1 LTRSYA
7 HRAWAT
13 SLLNDT
19 IGGCLDKAA
28 ARWPNHEAVVVCDQD
43 VRMTFAELRHE
54 ADRLAAGL
62 IALGL
67 QPGDRV
73 GLWSPNNIGWILS
86 QYATAK
92 AGLILVNLNPGYWL
106 AELEY
111 ALKKVECRALIT
123 AHRFKTSDYIG
134 ILRKLAPELDHCE
147 PGALRSGR
155 LPHLTTVIQMSN
167 TDEPG
172 FYTLDGVRR
181 LGGPAEL
188 ARLAELTDVLQPDDP
203 INIQFT
209 SGTTGSPK
217 AATLTHHSLLNNG
230 FFFGEVAGVREGDR
244 FCTPMPLYHVGGMV
258 LGSICGIA
266 HGITIVYVGEAF
278 DPVAALEAIQ
288 AERCQAFGGVPTMF
302 VSILNHPSFAQYDL
316 STLRLGF
323 IGGSPCPIDVMQ
335 RIMDEMHI
343 RDVVIIYGM
352 TELSGGSTQTSPGDT
367 LEQRV
372 TTIGRVQP
380 HMEVKIADP
389 EGRAVPL
396 GTQGEICFRGYMVMR
411 GYWNSEAETR
421 ETIDPARWLH
431 SGDLGTTDEDGYI
444 TITGRSKDMVIRGGE
459 NIYPREIEEFLFTH
473 PAVSDVYVFG
483 VPDNRFGEEL
493 CAWIRRRPGFAATEE
508 EIRAFCRGRIT
519 HFKIPRYVRFVET
532 FPMTVTG
539 KVQKFVMREI
549 MAKELTSDVLATTL
563 RSSEERE

>member
-1 LTRSYA
+1 LALSYS

-19 IGGCLDKAA
+19 LGGSLDKAA
-28 ARWPNHEAVVVCDQD
+28 ARWPDREAVVVRDQD
-43 VRMTFAELRHE
+43 IRLTFAELCRE
-54 ADRLAAGL
+54 ADHLAAGL

-73 GLWSPNNIGWILS
+73 GLWSPNKIEWVLT

-92 AGLILVNLNPGYWL
+92 AGLILVNLNPAYRAG
-106 AELEY
+106 ELEY
-111 ALKKVECRALIT
+111 ALNRVECRALIT
-123 AHRFKTSDYIG
+123 ADQFKSSNYIG
-134 ILRKLAPELDHCE
+134 MLRDLAPELADCA

-155 LPHLTTVIQMSN
+155 FPHLTMVIQISD

-172 FYTLDGVRR
+172 FYNLDSVRR
-181 LGGPAEL
+181 LGDRAEF
-188 ARLAELTDVLQPDDP
+188 ARLAELASLLQPDDP

-209 SGTTGSPK
+209 SGSTGLPK
-217 AATLTHHSLLNNG
+217 AATLTHHGLLNNG

-244 FCTPMPLYHVGGMV
+244 FCIPLPLYHVGAMV
-258 LGSICGIA
+258 LGSICGVA
-266 HGITIVYVGEAF
+266 HGLTIVYLGQAF
-278 DPVAALEAIQ
+278 DPLAALDAIQ
-288 AERCQAFGGVPTMF
+288 EEGCQAFGGVPTMF

-316 STLRLGF
+316 SSLRRGF
-323 IGGSPCPIDVMQ
+323 IGGSPCPIDVMR
-335 RIMDEMHI
+335 RIMEDMHI
-343 RDVVIIYGM
+343 EDVTIVYGM
-352 TELSGGSTQTSPGDT
+352 TELSGGSTQTSRGDT

-380 HMEVKIADP
+380 HMEVKIADLD
-389 EGRAVPL
+389 GRAVPL

-411 GYWNSEAETR
+411 GYWNDEAQTQD
-421 ETIDPARWLH
+421 TIDPARWLH
-431 SGDLGTTDEDGYI
+431 SGDLGTMDADGYI

-459 NIYPREIEEFLFTH
+459 NIYPREVEEFLFGH
-473 PAVSDVYVFG
+473 PSVADVHVFG
-483 VPDNRFGEEL
+483 VPDERFGEEL
-493 CAWIRRRPGFAATEE
+493 CAWIRLRPGASATEE

-539 KVQKFVMREI
+539 KIQKFVMREI
-549 MAKELTSDVLATTL
+549 VTKELVADAAASNGPSGEA
-563 RSSEERE
+563 RY

>member
-1 LTRSYA
+1 
-7 HRAWAT
+7 
-13 SLLNDT
+13 
-19 IGGCLDKAA
+19 
-28 ARWPNHEAVVVCDQD
+28 
-43 VRMTFAELRHE
+43 
-54 ADRLAAGL
+54 
-62 IALGL
+62 
-67 QPGDRV
+67 
-73 GLWSPNNIGWILS
+73 
-86 QYATAK
+86 
-92 AGLILVNLNPGYWL
+92 
-106 AELEY
+106 
-111 ALKKVECRALIT
+111 
-123 AHRFKTSDYIG
+123 
-134 ILRKLAPELDHCE
+134 
-147 PGALRSGR
+147 
-155 LPHLTTVIQMSN
+155 
-167 TDEPG
+167 
-172 FYTLDGVRR
+172 VRR
-181 LGGPAEL
+181 LAGPAEL

-258 LGSICGIA
+258 LGSICGVVY
-266 HGITIVYVGEAF
+266 GITIVYLGEAF
-278 DPVAALEAIQ
+278 DPLAALDTIQ

-323 IGGSPCPIDVMQ
+323 IGGSPCPIDVMR
-335 RIMDEMHI
+335 RIMDDMHI
-343 RDVVIIYGM
+343 RDVSIIYGM

-372 TTIGRVQP
+372 TTIGRAQP
-380 HMEVKIADP
+380 HMEVKIADQ

-411 GYWNSEAETR
+411 GYWNGEAETR

-431 SGDLGTTDEDGYI
+431 SGDLGTMDEDGYI

-459 NIYPREIEEFLFTH
+459 NIYPREIEEFLFSH
-473 PAVSDVYVFG
+473 PAVADVQVFG
-483 VPDNRFGEEL
+483 VPDDFFGEEL
-493 CAWIRRRPGFAATEE
+493 CAWIIPRPGFAATAE
-508 EIRAFCRGRIT
+508 EIRAFCHGRIT

-549 MAKELTSDVLATTL
+549 MTREVTSGVAASTVL
-563 RSSEERE
+563 SSEARS